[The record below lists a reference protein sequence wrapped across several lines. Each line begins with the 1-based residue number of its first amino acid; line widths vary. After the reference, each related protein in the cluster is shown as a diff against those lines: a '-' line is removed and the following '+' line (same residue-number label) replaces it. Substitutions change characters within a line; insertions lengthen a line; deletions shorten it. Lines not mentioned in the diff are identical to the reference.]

1 MRRFPLCNRS
11 AGVLAAL
18 GLILSLAAC
27 HQKKPAAVAAQ
38 QQEQQEAET
47 RLGQAATPAEA
58 EMKCISIDRAI
69 DLARMVETDR
79 GVITG
84 LHDGDGIDRM
94 MRRMGYSRSS
104 REGIYQQGRAVMYTQ
119 GCDVDDMGSIVAQT
133 SPKATLVTIAGE
145 GQPAT
150 STLVSI
156 SMTDE
161 GVYTRLRR
169 EMAQLGFVGRG
180 PELTNGSGYKL
191 LADQFLSGTGY
202 IIQISRE

>member
-1 MRRFPLCNRS
+1 MIPVPFYRRTM
-11 AGVLAAL
+11 GVLAAL
-18 GLILSLAAC
+18 ALIFSLDAC
-27 HQKKPAAVAAQ
+27 HQKKPAAVIAQ
-38 QQEQQEAET
+38 QEEQQEAAIH
-47 RLGQAATPAEA
+47 LAKAATPAETK
-58 EMKCISIDRAI
+58 MKCISIDRAI
-69 DLARMVETDR
+69 DMARMVETDK
-79 GVITG
+79 GIITG
-84 LHDGDGIDRM
+84 LHDAGDIDRM

-119 GCDVDDMGSIVAQT
+119 GCDVDDMGSIVAQA

-150 STLVSI
+150 SALVSI

-161 GVYTRLRR
+161 GVYNQLRQ
-169 EMAQLGFVGRG
+169 EMAQKGFVGPG

-191 LADQFLSGTGY
+191 FADQFLSGTGY

>member
-1 MRRFPLCNRS
+1 MQLFPLFRRT
-11 AGVLAAL
+11 AQGLTALVLVF
-18 GLILSLAAC
+18 SLVAC
-27 HQKKPAAVAAQ
+27 HQKKPSATTAQ
-38 QQEQQEAET
+38 QQEQQEAEA
-47 RLGQAATPAEA
+47 RLAQAATPAEA

-69 DLARMVETDR
+69 DLARMVETDK
-79 GVITG
+79 GTIIG
-84 LHDGDGIDRM
+84 LHDADGIDRM

-104 REGIYQQGRAVMYTQ
+104 RESIYQQGRAVIYTQ
-119 GCDVDDMGSIVAQT
+119 GCDVDDMGSIVAQK

-150 STLVSI
+150 SALVSI

-161 GVYTRLRR
+161 GVYRHLRQ
-169 EMAQLGFVGRG
+169 EMVQQGFVGPG

-191 LADQFLSGTGY
+191 FADQFLSGTGY